1 MTVDQLKQYK
11 ALQREIEALNKAIV
25 EMGEKGPSVSSDA
38 VSSAAEWPYSKH
50 TVQIDGLDWSE
61 YERQMRMVL
70 RKREAAK
77 ARAAAQLSEIEE
89 YIAGIEDSELR
100 QIVRCRFI
108 EGLTWIQTA
117 FRIGRH
123 DEQYPRKKLDNF
135 LKSTKST
142 ISA

>member
-25 EMGEKGPSVSSDA
+25 EMGEKGPEVSSDA

-61 YERQMRMVL
+61 YERQMRVVL
-70 RKREAAK
+70 RKRE
-77 ARAAAQLSEIEE
+77 AAAQLSEIEE

>member
-1 MTVDQLKQYK
+1 MDQLKQYK

-25 EMGEKGPSVSSDA
+25 EMGEQGPSVSSDA

-61 YERQMRMVL
+61 YDRQMRAVL

-89 YIAGIEDSELR
+89 YIAGIEDSVMR
-100 QIVRCRFI
+100 QIIRYRYIDGLSWRQVAVRVGGGNTEDSVRKAQDRF
-108 EGLTWIQTA
+108 LA
-117 FRIGRH
+117 A
-123 DEQYPRKKLDNF
+123 
-135 LKSTKST
+135 S
-142 ISA
+142 

>member
-89 YIAGIEDSELR
+89 YIAE
-100 QIVRCRFI
+100 
-108 EGLTWIQTA
+108 
-117 FRIGRH
+117 IGRAH
-123 DEQYPRKKLDNF
+123 V
-135 LKSTKST
+135 
-142 ISA
+142 

>member
-1 MTVDQLKQYK
+1 MDQLKQYK

-25 EMGEKGPSVSSDA
+25 EMGEKGPEVSSDA

-61 YERQMRMVL
+61 YDRQMRVVL

-100 QIVRCRFI
+100 LIFQLRYVD
-108 EGLTWIQTA
+108 GLSWLHVA
-117 FRIGRH
+117 LRIGKDYTADGCRMRH
-123 DEQYPRKKLDNF
+123 DRF
-135 LKSTKST
+135 LKKVG
-142 ISA
+142 

>member
-25 EMGEKGPSVSSDA
+25 EMGEQGPSVSSDA

-61 YERQMRMVL
+61 YERQMRAVL
-70 RKREAAK
+70 RKREEAK

-89 YIAGIEDSELR
+89 YIAGIEDSLVR
-100 QIVRCRFI
+100 QIFELKYVT
-108 EGLTWIQTA
+108 GLTWSQVA
-117 FRIGRH
+117 QRLGGGNSE
-123 DEQYPRKKLDNF
+123 DGVKKTCYRF
-135 LKSTKST
+135 LAKT
-142 ISA
+142 